1 MIYNLK
7 FRDKLYR
14 VTLNEADDHFEVE
27 IDDSKSSVQL
37 VQIEDNLYTLVT
49 GNSTVPVG
57 IAKKGKVLHVYL
69 GGELYEIESVSL
81 RDAERV
87 STGPAAG
94 RQEIKSPMPSRI
106 VKILKSEGE
115 EVAEGEGV
123 IVVEAMKMESE
134 LKSSING
141 KVAEVKVSEGD
152 AVESGTVLVV
162 ITAGAE

>member
-14 VTLNEADDHFEVE
+14 VTLDETDGHFEVE
-27 IDDSKSSVQL
+27 IDDAKSSVRL

-57 IAKKGKVLHVYL
+57 IAKKGKVLQVYL

-87 STGPAAG
+87 SMGPAAG

-162 ITAGAE
+162 ITAEAE